1 VIKALS
7 LGKSTTEVAKEV
19 LTSSDKKLSH
29 RQFREVAMAIRAAL
43 WMPVLYPSAEEWF
56 VSYSL

>member
-7 LGKSTTEVAKEV
+7 YRKSATEVAKEV

-29 RQFREVAMAIRAAL
+29 RQIIEVAAAIRAAL